1 MTIAHILVALL
12 AVGLLALAVIAIR
25 LRRER
30 DALAARPIPNSEPP
44 AWPSRAELEE
54 KVRESTAEL
63 ARAHDEL
70 RRRREDLE
78 SADKAK
84 DEFLGILS
92 HELRNP
98 IHAIQT
104 NAFLIKTRT
113 RDISITRPT
122 DAIDRQVDRLTTL
135 VEDLLD
141 VVRVSQKQHLTF
153 ETVSL
158 QNIVVAAIATTQE
171 RADVHRRELQVDL
184 SPEPL
189 FVKADR
195 GRLEQAI
202 GNLVHNAIKYSS
214 QQGSII
220 VSVRRE
226 DGLALVSVKDQGIG
240 ISPEELKGL
249 FNLFS
254 RGAMAR
260 KHVLSGLGIGLHMA
274 RALVSAHGGTIEARS
289 DGVGQGAEFIVRLP
303 MTADIPA
310 AAIPAEPELAEDGAD
325 RPLSILV
332 IDDNHDAADSLHDV
346 LEVYGHTVVA
356 AYDGESA
363 VQLVEERS
371 PQVALVDIGMP
382 HIDGYEVARRV
393 NALPG
398 PKPVL
403 VAVTG
408 WGSQADKEQAKE
420 AGFAYHLTKPLE
432 YDTLAALLATVA
444 RKAAK
449 R

>member
-1 MTIAHILVALL
+1 MTIAHILVLLL
-12 AVGLLALAVIAIR
+12 AAALVALAVFASR
-25 LRRER
+25 FKRER
-30 DALAARPIPNSEPP
+30 DALASRLAARSSEP
-44 AWPSRAELEE
+44 SRSELEE
-54 KVRESTAEL
+54 RVRERTAEL
-63 ARAHDEL
+63 ARANDEL
-70 RRRREDLE
+70 RRRREHME
-78 SADKAK
+78 NADQAK
-84 DEFLGILS
+84 DEFLSILS

-104 NAFLIKTRT
+104 NAYLIKTRT

-122 DAIDRQVDRLTTL
+122 DAIERQVDRLTTL

-141 VVRVSQKQHLTF
+141 VVRVSQNQHLAF
-153 ETVSL
+153 ETMSL
-158 QNIVVAAIATTQE
+158 QNLVVAAIAATQE
-171 RADVHRRELQVDL
+171 RADLHRRELQVDL

-214 QQGSII
+214 QQGSVI

-226 DGLALVSVKDQGIG
+226 DGQALVSIKDHGIG
-240 ISPEELKGL
+240 ISPEELKSL
-249 FNLFS
+249 FHLFS
-254 RGAMAR
+254 RGAIAR
-260 KHVLSGLGIGLHMA
+260 KHVLSGLGIGLHIA
-274 RALVSAHGGTIEARS
+274 RELVSAHGGTVEARS
-289 DGVGQGAEFIVRLP
+289 EGVGQGAEFIVRLP
-303 MTADIPA
+303 MTADNPVL
-310 AAIPAEPELAEDGAD
+310 PTPVEPQLARDDAD
-325 RPLSILV
+325 MPLSILV

-363 VQLVEERS
+363 VHLVEERS

-382 HIDGYEVARRV
+382 DIDGYEVARRV

-408 WGSQADKEQAKE
+408 WGSQADKEQARL

-432 YDTLAALLATVA
+432 YNTLAALLATVA
-444 RKAAK
+444 RKAAAD